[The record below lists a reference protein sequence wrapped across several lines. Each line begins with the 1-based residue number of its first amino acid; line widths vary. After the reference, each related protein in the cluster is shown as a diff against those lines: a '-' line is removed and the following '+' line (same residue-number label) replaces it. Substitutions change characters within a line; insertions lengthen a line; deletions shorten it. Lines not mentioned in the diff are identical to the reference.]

1 MRKPDCGPP
10 YRRDVTRTEERTPV
24 HRAEDGELVGWL
36 STERRG
42 DGDVVVARALFGA
55 ALRVLPDRPAAEAF
69 LRRCG
74 LPLLAER
81 WWYRPADGTAERP
94 TWLVEARP
102 GAVTVRFGY
111 DPHDTATLTGDDLDR
126 LRPEAGGACRG

>member
-1 MRKPDCGPP
+1 M
-10 YRRDVTRTEERTPV
+10 TRIEDLTPV

-42 DGDVVVARALFGA
+42 DADVVVARTLFGT
-55 ALRVLPDRPAAEAF
+55 ALRVLPDRPAAESF

-81 WWYRPADGTAERP
+81 WVYRPDGHRP
-94 TWLVEARP
+94 QLVEHHARLLAVVV
-102 GAVTVRFGY
+102 GALSA
-111 DPHDTATLTGDDLDR
+111 TA
-126 LRPEAGGACRG
+126 

>member
-81 WWYRPADGTAERP
+81 WWYRPAGDAEAWL
-94 TWLVEARP
+94 TFLVEARP
-102 GAVTVRFGY
+102 DSVRVRFGH
-111 DPHDTATLTGDDLDR
+111 DPEATAILSGEDLDR
-126 LRPEAGGACRG
+126 LSLHRAP

>member
-1 MRKPDCGPP
+1 M
-10 YRRDVTRTEERTPV
+10 TRIEDLTPV

-42 DGDVVVARALFGA
+42 DADVVVARAVFGP
-55 ALRVLPDRPAAEAF
+55 ALRVLPDRPAAESF

-94 TWLVEARP
+94 TWLVEALP

-111 DPHDTATLTGDDLDR
+111 DPRDTATLPGAELDR
-126 LRPEAGGACRG
+126 LVPPAEAGGAHRG

>member
-1 MRKPDCGPP
+1 VREPDCGRP
-10 YRRDVTRTEERTPV
+10 YRRDVTRIEDLTPV

-42 DGDVVVARALFGA
+42 DADVVVARTLFGT
-55 ALRVLPDRPAAEAF
+55 ALRVLPDRSAAESF

-81 WWYRPADGTAERP
+81 WVYRPADGTAERP
-94 TWLVEARP
+94 AWLVEARP

-111 DPHDTATLTGDDLDR
+111 DPHDTATLTGADLDR
-126 LRPEAGGACRG
+126 LRLEAGSTPRG

>member
-10 YRRDVTRTEERTPV
+10 YRRDVTRIEDLSPV

-42 DGDVVVARALFGA
+42 DADVVVARTLFGT
-55 ALRVLPDRPAAEAF
+55 ALRALPDRPAAESF

-81 WWYRPADGTAERP
+81 WLYRPADGTAERSA
-94 TWLVEARP
+94 WLVEARP
-102 GAVTVRFGY
+102 GAVVVRFGY
-111 DPHDTATLTGDDLDR
+111 DPYDTATLTGPDLDR
-126 LRPEAGGACRG
+126 LRPEAGGASRG

>member
-10 YRRDVTRTEERTPV
+10 YRRDVTRIEDLTPV

-42 DGDVVVARALFGA
+42 DADVVVARTLFGS
-55 ALRVLPDRPAAEAF
+55 ALRVLPDRPTAESF

-81 WWYRPADGTAERP
+81 WAYRPADGTAER
-94 TWLVEARP
+94 TAWLVGARP
-102 GAVTVRFGY
+102 GAVTVRFGHE
-111 DPHDTATLTGDDLDR
+111 PHDTATLTGADLDR
-126 LRPEAGGACRG
+126 PRLETGGAARR

>member
-1 MRKPDCGPP
+1 MRKRRCGPP
-10 YRRDVTRTEERTPV
+10 YGRDVTRTEDRTAV

-42 DGDVVVARALFGA
+42 DADVVVARALFGT
-55 ALRVLPDRPAAEAF
+55 ALRVLPDRQAAEAF

-81 WWYRPADGTAERP
+81 WWYRPADGTPERP

-111 DPHDTATLTGDDLDR
+111 DPQDTATLTGADLDR